1 MALFDPKR
9 PAPPKPLTSTSSP
22 SSAPSR
28 ISSGGRPVSATSLPP
43 ARGLQRPA
51 MPAPPPA
58 AASTRPLTGL
68 PVRESGSREFAF
80 TASDFERV
88 RTMIYQHAGI
98 SLSAAKQDMVY
109 SRLARRLR
117 ATNKGS
123 FGEYLDMLEKG
134 GGDEWERF
142 VNSLTTNLTSF
153 FREPHHF
160 PIFAEHLKKLS
171 GRNPLRV
178 WCSAASTGE
187 EPYSIAMTVVE
198 AFNSFTTPVSIIA
211 TDLDTN
217 VLATADKGV
226 YALDRV
232 ERLSPER
239 LKRFFLKGSGSQE
252 GFAAVRPELRRMIQF
267 QQVNLLDA
275 SYPVK
280 GPLDVIFCRNVMIY
294 FDKPT
299 QYKILSR
306 FSPMMQS
313 DGLLFAGHS
322 ESFLH
327 AADLFRSLGK
337 TVYEL
342 ARRAR

>member
-1 MALFDPKR
+1 MFDPKR
-9 PAPPKPLTSTSSP
+9 PSAPRPPAGSTTLLRPGAGLPPRPGAVASP
-22 SSAPSR
+22 S
-28 ISSGGRPVSATSLPP
+28 T
-43 ARGLQRPA
+43 
-51 MPAPPPA
+51 A
-58 AASTRPLTGL
+58 AASASRPLTGL
-68 PVRESGSREFAF
+68 GQREPGLREFAF
-80 TASDFERV
+80 SAADFERV
-88 RTMIYQHAGI
+88 RKLIYQHAGI

-117 ATNKGS
+117 ATNKNS

-134 GGDEWERF
+134 DKDEWERF

-171 GRNPLRV
+171 RNPIRV

-187 EPYSIAMTVVE
+187 EPYSIAMTVAE
-198 AFNSFTTPVSIIA
+198 TFGGFNAPVSIIA

-226 YALDRV
+226 YAMDRV

-252 GFAAVRPELRRMIQF
+252 GFAAVRPELRRMVQF
-267 QQVNLLDA
+267 QRVNLLDA

-299 QYKILSR
+299 QYKILAR
-306 FSPMMQS
+306 FAPMMQE

-342 ARRAR
+342 AGRKR